1 MHVFTARRK
10 WAPLICVL
18 ASAPGALFAQS
29 AAAATPEVGDGDSV
43 PDRTSIS
50 FHNSATGFHAGT
62 ANEHESRPGLSI
74 VKLYIADYVL
84 AHGNEEEKL
93 KALHMLRV
101 SDDGIADELYAAH
114 PESITATAQAYGL
127 ADTHDDGNYWGTAAT
142 STYDAA
148 RFLEERK
155 NAHGV
160 GDPLLQALATAA
172 PVAADGY
179 GQDFGTSELPG
190 VIGTKWGWSNDHS
203 LHASASFGQDFT
215 VAAHTNGGKEQLTDD
230 VRAAFNGGADDG
242 ATGQID
248 GIDGIEGLADALRGS
263 L

>member
-1 MHVFTARRK
+1 M
-10 WAPLICVL
+10 
-18 ASAPGALFAQS
+18 
-29 AAAATPEVGDGDSV
+29 
-43 PDRTSIS
+43 
-50 FHNSATGFHAGT
+50 
-62 ANEHESRPGLSI
+62 
-74 VKLYIADYVL
+74 
-84 AHGNEEEKL
+84 
-93 KALHMLRV
+93 
-101 SDDGIADELYAAH
+101 
-114 PESITATAQAYGL
+114 
-127 ADTHDDGNYWGTAAT
+127 
-142 STYDAA
+142 
-148 RFLEERK
+148 
-155 NAHGV
+155 
-160 GDPLLQALATAA
+160 
-172 PVAADGY
+172 AADGY